1 MHSGDFQL
9 LARRKSGVQIPS
21 PPPIEKPWPEA
32 ASGSSRRAAPH
43 QGGAPVPSVADASG
57 AAVLSAQ
64 GPDRPARHVG
74 GCRRIRH
81 LIRTGKIVGRLDDP
95 EIQSQLRTYINQLNF
110 IATLRARQLGDEL
123 VKDLFYE
130 AATSCREHCAKPF
143 VREIR
148 ETQNDYLPR
157 SCRNGSGLPIL
168 ESLPDDAPS
177 TAWWVP
183 DRLTA
188 ATHPARSKPTT
199 AAISSDAAAANL
211 IPNG

>member
-1 MHSGDFQL
+1 MHSGDIQL
-9 LARRKSGVQIPS
+9 LARRKSRVQIPS
-21 PPPIEKPWPEA
+21 PPPMEKSWPEA
-32 ASGSSRRAAPH
+32 PSGSSRRAAPH

-130 AATSCREHCAKPF
+130 AATSCWEHCAKPF

-148 ETQNDYLPR
+148 ETQNDYFAQDLQEWI
-157 SCRNGSGLPIL
+157 GA
-168 ESLPDDAPS
+168 PDP
-177 TAWWVP
+177 
-183 DRLTA
+183 
-188 ATHPARSKPTT
+188 
-199 AAISSDAAAANL
+199 
-211 IPNG
+211 